1 MQLNNTRRPVGYLM
15 IAALLVLAGCGFQL
29 RGTGVDSISL
39 TELTISAPD
48 RNSPTYLQLREALED
63 DDVRLTDDA
72 DFTLQVLGETH
83 DRVAL
88 SYTGRASAAEVE
100 IQHNL
105 SFQITERQARPLVG
119 PETLSVRRVYINDR
133 DNIVGTAEEE
143 ELLRREMR
151 RDMVRQML
159 FRLSSLSENEL
170 AARQQQLDRQ
180 TP

>member
-1 MQLNNTRRPVGYLM
+1 MQLNPPRNSLGYLL
-15 IAALLVLAGCGFQL
+15 IAALLLLAGCGFQL
-29 RGTGVDSISL
+29 RGTGVDNVSL
-39 TELTISAPD
+39 RELAVAAPD
-48 RNSPTYLQLREALED
+48 PNSPTYLQLREALED
-63 DDVRLTDDA
+63 DNVRLTDST
-72 DFTLQVLGETH
+72 DFILQILGENH

-100 IQHNL
+100 IRHHL
-105 SFQITERQARPLVG
+105 SFQITDTRGRPLVG

-151 RDMVRQML
+151 RDMVRQLL
-159 FRLSSLSENEL
+159 FRLSSLSEREL
-170 AARQQQLDRQ
+170 AARSLALEQQ